1 MDVPNIPELA
11 SELARIVGPY
21 LPYLVETGKKA
32 GDKVVG
38 EVAFA
43 GAKKVWGKIRGKVE
57 KDQAGEKT
65 LQTLARRPDDP
76 RARGAFELLLEDVLS
91 DEPKLAGEL
100 AKLLEAAGSK
110 TLFVT
115 GSGSGVQG
123 NDNVTAG
130 AGGTA
135 VGGDFTQN
143 FIEASRPG
151 PDEKSLRSSYL
162 HKLAEQAG
170 YLTLSG
176 VDPNVASSEKDAR
189 LSLNAV
195 YTALMTL
202 SWIEESLRREE
213 SMVLPAEDRRY
224 SALEQLDQHPRLV
237 LLGDPGGGKTTF
249 VNFVAL
255 CMAGEI
261 LGRSGIGLDLLTS
274 PLPDDEGEDR
284 ENRQHWRHGAL
295 LPVRVVLR
303 DFAARGLPKKGRA
316 TAQHLWEFLESE
328 LRKEGLGDYFPSLRG
343 ELLSPAGGLLLLDGL
358 DEVPEAEKRRDQI
371 REVVESFVQTL
382 PSCRALVT
390 SRVYA
395 YRNQG
400 WELQGFTE
408 ATLAP
413 FSDGQIRRFVD
424 RWYAHVAP
432 LRKLAP
438 EIAEAR
444 AERLKEAIFRSER
457 LHELAERPLLLALMA
472 SLHAWRGGNLPE
484 GREEL
489 YAGAVDLLLHLWESQ
504 RETFDAEGRPVQ
516 QPSLA
521 ELLEVGKD
529 KVRQVLQELAFQAH
543 ASQQDARGTADI
555 PEERLVKRLMDLS
568 RAPGRNPNLL
578 MDYLRERTGLLEA
591 RGEGVY
597 AFPHRTFQEYLSAC
611 HLTGGSFPKEIAGLA
626 RKDPSRWREVLVLA
640 GAKVA
645 KGATGSVWQ
654 LVEVLCW
661 REASD
666 PQSCLQ
672 DAWGAHLAGL
682 VVSESVDLEDVAEWN
697 RPKLER
703 LRRWLVRLLRD
714 ERLPAVERAL
724 AGESLARLGDP
735 RVEVM
740 TVGGME
746 LRDVPKGKFLMG
758 EGTERHEV
766 EIPYPFQIGR
776 FPVTVA
782 QFREAVEA
790 RGVELEDSLG
800 LSRPA
805 NQPMT
810 SVSWHEAW
818 SFCAWLT
825 GKWREEGRI
834 GRDWEVRLPTEAEW
848 EKAARGP
855 EGRQYPWG
863 DEFEA
868 ERVNA
873 KEAGIG
879 QPSAVGCF
887 PGGESPFRCEEM
899 SGNVWEWTL
908 SLEEDYPYR
917 FRDRREIIED
927 NSNMSRVVRGGSF
940 FSSSRRV
947 RCACRNGSAPDDR
960 NDYVGF
966 RVVLAL
972 FSSEL

>member
-1 MDVPNIPELA
+1 MDIPIPELA

-43 GAKKVWGKIRGKVE
+43 GAKKVWGKLRGKVE
-57 KDQAGEKT
+57 EKPEAAEAVRDLAEDPEDSDLQAAVRVQLKKI
-65 LQTLARRPDDP
+65 LAADSGF
-76 RARGAFELLLEDVLS
+76 AE
-91 DEPKLAGEL
+91 EL

-110 TLFVT
+110 TLVLT
-115 GSGSGVQG
+115 GSGSGAQG
-123 NDNVTAG
+123 NNNVLAG
-130 AGGTA
+130 ERGTA

-151 PDEKSLRSSYL
+151 PDENSLRSAYL
-162 HKLAEQAG
+162 HKLVEQAG
-170 YLTLSG
+170 HLTLSG

-213 SMVLPAEDRRY
+213 SMVLPVEDRRY
-224 SALEQLDQHPRLV
+224 SALEQLHQHPRLV

-274 PLPDDEGEDR
+274 PLPDDKGEDR
-284 ENRQHWRHGAL
+284 KTRQPWRHGAL

-316 TAQHLWEFLESE
+316 TAQHLWDFLESE
-328 LRKEGLGDYFPSLRG
+328 LRKEGLGDYFRSLRG

-358 DEVPEAEKRRDQI
+358 DEVPEAKRCRDQI

-382 PSCRALVT
+382 PSCRVLVT

-400 WELQGFTE
+400 WELRGFTE

-413 FSDGQIRRFVD
+413 FSNGQIRRFVD

-529 KVRQVLQELAFQAH
+529 KVRQILQELAFQAH

-555 PEERLVKRLMDLS
+555 PEEKLVTRLMNLS
-568 RAPGRNPNLL
+568 RAPGRNPKLL

-611 HLTGGSFPKEIAGLA
+611 HLTGGSFPKEIAELA

-654 LVEVLCW
+654 LVEALCQ
-661 REASD
+661 REPD
-666 PQSCLQ
+666 PEGGDLP
-672 DAWGAHLAGL
+672 DVWGAHLAGL
-682 VVSESVDLEDVAEWN
+682 VVSESVDLEDVADWN

-703 LRRWLVRLLRD
+703 LQNWLVRLLRD

-735 RVEVM
+735 RTEVT
-740 TVGGME
+740 TVDGME
-746 LRDVPKGKFLMG
+746 FREVPAGKFLMG
-758 EGTERHEV
+758 DERHEV
-766 EIPYPFQIGR
+766 EIPYAFRMAR

-782 QFREAVEA
+782 QSREAVEA
-790 RGVELEDSLG
+790 GGVEFKIPEGLG
-800 LSRPA
+800 RPA

-810 SVSWHEAW
+810 VVSWLEARA
-818 SFCAWLT
+818 FCAWLT
-825 GKWREEGRI
+825 RKWREEGRI
-834 GRDWEVRLPTEAEW
+834 ESDWEVRLPSEAEW
-848 EKAARGP
+848 EKAARGTD
-855 EGRQYPWG
+855 GRQYPWG

-868 ERVNA
+868 ERVNVQ
-873 KEAGIG
+873 ETGIG

-887 PGGESPFRCEEM
+887 PRGVSPWGCEEM

-908 SLEEDYPYR
+908 SLWEDGSNSIEELT
-917 FRDRREIIED
+917 EK
-927 NSNMSRVVRGGSF
+927 SRVVRGGSYV
-940 FSSSRRV
+940 SGSRLV
-947 RCACRNGSAPDDR
+947 RCAYRHWLVPRYRYDD
-960 NDYVGF
+960 VGF
-966 RVVLAL
+966 RVVAAP
-972 FSSEL
+972 FSSGL

>member
-1 MDVPNIPELA
+1 MDASNIPELA
-11 SELARIVGPY
+11 SELARILGPY

-38 EVAFA
+38 EAALA
-43 GAKKVWGKIRGKVE
+43 GAKKVWGKLRGKVE
-57 KDQAGEKT
+57 EKPEAAEAVRD
-65 LQTLARRPDDP
+65 LAEDPDD
-76 RARGAFELLLEDVLS
+76 S
-91 DEPKLAGEL
+91 DLQAALRVQLKKILAADSDFAEEL
-100 AKLLEAAGSK
+100 AKLLEAAGPK
-110 TLFVT
+110 QTANT
-115 GSGSGVQG
+115 HGSGNATAQLQGSGHTVNQ
-123 NDNVTAG
+123 TIQH
-130 AGGTA
+130 
-135 VGGDFTQN
+135 F
-143 FIEASRPG
+143 EAPRPG
-151 PDEKSLRSSYL
+151 PDEQSLRSAYL
-162 HKLAEQAG
+162 HKLVEQAG
-170 YLTLSG
+170 HLTLSG

-202 SWIEESLRREE
+202 SWIEESLQREE
-213 SMVLPAEDRRY
+213 SMVLSPEDRRY

-255 CMAGEI
+255 CMAGQI
-261 LGRSGIGLDLLTS
+261 LGRSDIGLDLLTS
-274 PLPDDEGEDR
+274 PLPDKKGEDQ
-284 ENRQHWRHGAL
+284 EARQLWRHGAL
-295 LPVRVVLR
+295 LPVRIVLR
-303 DFAARGLPKKGRA
+303 DFAARGLPKNGRA

-328 LRKEGLGDYFPSLRG
+328 LRKEGLGDYFPHLRT
-343 ELLSPAGGLLLLDGL
+343 ELLSSSGCLLLLDGL

-371 REVVESFVQTL
+371 REVVESFVQSL
-382 PSCRALVT
+382 PSCRVLVT

-400 WELQGFTE
+400 WELRGFTE

-432 LRKLAP
+432 LRKLDP

-444 AERLKEAIFRSER
+444 AGRLKEAIFRNER

-529 KVRQVLQELAFQAH
+529 KVRQLLQELAFQAH

-555 PEERLVKRLMDLS
+555 PEEKLVARLMSLS
-568 RAPGRNPNLL
+568 RAPGRNPKLL

-611 HLTGGSFPKEIAGLA
+611 HLTGGSFPKEIAELA
-626 RKDPSRWREVLVLA
+626 REDPSRWREVLVLA

-654 LVEVLCW
+654 LVEALCQ
-661 REASD
+661 REPDPEGGDLSD
-666 PQSCLQ
+666 V
-672 DAWGAHLAGL
+672 WGAHLAG
-682 VVSESVDLEDVAEWN
+682 VVVAESVDLEDVAEWN
-697 RPKLER
+697 RAKLER
-703 LRRWLVRLLRD
+703 LQRWLVRLLRD

-740 TVGGME
+740 TVDGME
-746 LRDVPKGKFLMG
+746 LREVPAGKFLMG
-758 EGTERHEV
+758 DERHEM
-766 EIPYPFQIGR
+766 EIPYPFRIGR
-776 FPVTVA
+776 FPVTVT
-782 QFREAVEA
+782 QFREAVEEG
-790 RGVELEDSLG
+790 GVKLENSRG
-800 LSRPA
+800 LSWPA

-810 SVSWHEAW
+810 AVSWHEAQ
-818 SFCAWLT
+818 SFCTWLT
-825 GKWREEGRI
+825 EKWRGKGRI
-834 GRDWEVRLPTEAEW
+834 RTNWEVRLPTEAEW
-848 EKAARGP
+848 EKAARGT
-855 EGRQYPWG
+855 EGRKYPWG

-868 ERVNA
+868 ERANA
-873 KEAGIG
+873 EETGIG
-879 QPSAVGCF
+879 RPSAVGCF
-887 PGGESPFRCEEM
+887 PRGASPWGCEEL

-908 SLEEDYPYR
+908 SSWEDSQGGVK
-917 FRDRREIIED
+917 E
-927 NSNMSRVVRGGSF
+927 SSHMLRVVRGGSCF
-940 FSSSRRV
+940 YGSGDV
-947 RCACRNGSAPDDR
+947 RCASRYRLGPRNRGGG
-960 NDYVGF
+960 VGF
-966 RVVLAL
+966 RVVLAHSPL
-972 FSSEL
+972 DSEPSDL

>member
-11 SELARIVGPY
+11 SELARILGPY

-38 EVAFA
+38 EAALA
-43 GAKKVWGKIRGKVE
+43 GAKKVWGKLRGKVE
-57 KDQAGEKT
+57 EKPEAAEAVRDLAADPEDSDLQAALRVQLKKI
-65 LQTLARRPDDP
+65 LATDS
-76 RARGAFELLLEDVLS
+76 GF
-91 DEPKLAGEL
+91 AGEL
-100 AKLLEAAGSK
+100 AKLLQATGTK
-110 TLFVT
+110 VT
-115 GSGSGVQG
+115 QTADTRGSGNATAQLQGSGHT
-123 NDNVTAG
+123 VTQTIQHFG
-130 AGGTA
+130 
-135 VGGDFTQN
+135 
-143 FIEASRPG
+143 ASRPG
-151 PDEKSLRSSYL
+151 PDENSLRSAYL
-162 HKLAEQAG
+162 HKLIAQAG
-170 YLTLSG
+170 HLTLSG

-202 SWIEESLRREE
+202 SWIEESLRRKEGE
-213 SMVLPAEDRRY
+213 SMVLPPEDRRY
-224 SALEQLDQHPRLV
+224 SALEQLDLHPRLV

-255 CMAGEI
+255 CMAGQI
-261 LGRSGIGLDLLTS
+261 LGRSGIAIDLLTS
-274 PLPDDEGEDR
+274 PLPDDEGDDEDD
-284 ENRQHWRHGAL
+284 RQNWRHGAL
-295 LPVRVVLR
+295 LPVRIVLR
-303 DFAARGLPKKGRA
+303 DFAARGLPRKGKA
-316 TAQHLWEFLESE
+316 TAQHLWDFLESE
-328 LRKEGLGDYFPSLRG
+328 LRKEGLGDYFLYLRG
-343 ELLSPAGGLLLLDGL
+343 ELLSPSGGLLLLDGL
-358 DEVPEAEKRRDQI
+358 DEVPEADKRRNQI
-371 REVVESFVQTL
+371 RDVVESFVEGL
-382 PSCRALVT
+382 PLSCRVLVT

-400 WELQGFTE
+400 WELRGFIE

-432 LRKLAP
+432 LRKLDP

-543 ASQQDARGTADI
+543 VSQQEARGTADI
-555 PEERLVKRLMDLS
+555 PEEKLVTRLMNLS
-568 RAPGRNPNLL
+568 RAPGRNPKLL

-597 AFPHRTFQEYLSAC
+597 AFPHRTFQEYLAAC
-611 HLTGGSFPKEIAGLA
+611 HLTGGSFPREIADLA

-654 LVEVLCW
+654 LVEALCQ
-661 REASD
+661 REPGSEGGD
-666 PQSCLQ
+666 LN
-672 DAWGAHLAGL
+672 DVWGAHLAG
-682 VVSESVDLEDVAEWN
+682 VVVTESVDLEDVAEWN

-703 LRRWLVRLLRD
+703 LQSWLVRLLRD

-724 AGESLARLGDP
+724 AGERLARLGDP
-735 RVEVM
+735 RDEVM

-746 LRDVPKGKFLMG
+746 CREVPAGKFLMG
-758 EGTERHEV
+758 DERHEV
-766 EIPYPFQIGR
+766 EIPYAFRMAR

-782 QFREAVEA
+782 QFREAIEIG
-790 RGVELEDSLG
+790 GVEIENSWG
-800 LSRPA
+800 LHQPA
-805 NQPMT
+805 NQPMCG
-810 SVSWHEAW
+810 VSLHEVRAY
-818 SFCAWLT
+818 CDWLT
-825 GKWREEGRI
+825 RRWREEGRI
-834 GRDWEVRLPTEAEW
+834 ESDWEVRPPSEAEW
-848 EKAARGP
+848 EKAARGTD
-855 EGRQYPWG
+855 GRQYPWG
-863 DEFEA
+863 
-868 ERVNA
+868 
-873 KEAGIG
+873 G
-879 QPSAVGCF
+879 
-887 PGGESPFRCEEM
+887 
-899 SGNVWEWTL
+899 
-908 SLEEDYPYR
+908 
-917 FRDRREIIED
+917 
-927 NSNMSRVVRGGSF
+927 
-940 FSSSRRV
+940 
-947 RCACRNGSAPDDR
+947 
-960 NDYVGF
+960 
-966 RVVLAL
+966 
-972 FSSEL
+972 